1 MKKKNGMERVEATFL
16 ARVLGLLS
24 RDLRHPMEGGGEGE
38 GVAGDWQRLLVV
50 RGEDLPSDANRVMTN
65 GLF

>member
-1 MKKKNGMERVEATFL
+1 MERVEATFL